1 MGHHFSLVLSGPDFY
16 ILGEIFFFQLLRKNV
31 LHQILPEYDN
41 LDDASTVSGRC
52 YHCFSRPLGQR
63 VASSEILRILFFHH
77 HLVVPVMT
85 IWFNYRK
92 TQVSDWSQN
101 KMKKYRYKIGECNQC
116 VFIFI

>member
-16 ILGEIFFFQLLRKNV
+16 ILEEISFFQLLRKNV

-63 VASSEILRILFFHH
+63 VASSEIFRILFFHH

-85 IWFNYRK
+85 IWFNYKK
-92 TQVSDWSQN
+92 TQVSDCSQN